1 MQLLPMAAV
10 VGSLV
15 LFVQGAV
22 VPQFPHYGL
31 AVHERRQAPHREWIK
46 RDRISPRAKLPVR
59 IGLKQRNLEK
69 GYDFLMD
76 V

>member
-1 MQLLPMAAV
+1 MQLLPIAAA

-15 LFVQGAV
+15 LSVQGAV
-22 VPQFPHYGL
+22 VPNHGL
-31 AVHERRQAPHREWIK
+31 AVHERRHAPHREWIK

-69 GYDFLMD
+69 GYNFLME

>member
-1 MQLLPMAAV
+1 MQLLAIAAV
-10 VGSLV
+10 VGSLA
-15 LFVQGAV
+15 LLVQGAV
-22 VPQFPHYGL
+22 VPNYGL
-31 AVHERRQAPHREWIK
+31 AVHEKRNAPHREWVK

>member
-1 MQLLPMAAV
+1 
-10 VGSLV
+10 
-15 LFVQGAV
+15 VQGAV
-22 VPQFPHYGL
+22 VPNHGL
-31 AVHERRQAPHREWIK
+31 AVHERRHAPHREWIK

-69 GYDFLMD
+69 GYNFLME